1 MLSRF
6 TVKIIANGLVA
17 MIAMVFLASF
27 FAENA
32 RDALLDDIHD
42 FWAAQYM
49 ESLNE
54 EAESALAQQEL
65 DRNPDTLIR
74 VLGSSPW
81 DQLRPGDRAY
91 PLKRRIFT
99 RLCTTLQ
106 ERGDYERLVKW
117 AGAWLSMNDRDLDA
131 RAFWFEGI
139 RHISGRESEGLA
151 GLTANYHDFPGNLHL
166 QRFLA
171 AAYLERGDTEAAA
184 KIARSMMSNVLDD
197 WEIFWATSDSD
208 FFSERRSTRIDLSR
222 GNSLETTLHFDLPV
236 DATTVRIDLPAKT
249 RLRIHNLRLSIGE
262 VRNEVVFKEVRLSQM
277 RYERGTLVSYG
288 GIDPYF
294 VLPVKRIEQTDPNA
308 KIAVTLQLQIST
320 VILGYELSLSH
331 LFDET

>member
-6 TVKIIANGLVA
+6 TVKVIANSLVA
-17 MIAMVFLASF
+17 MIAIVVLASF
-27 FAENA
+27 FAENT
-32 RDALLDDIHD
+32 RDKALKDIRNLWVAH
-42 FWAAQYM
+42 YM

-54 EAESALAQQEL
+54 EAVSALAQHEL
-65 DRNPDTLIR
+65 DRNPDILIR

-81 DQLRPGDRAY
+81 DQLRLGDQAY

-106 ERGDYERLVKW
+106 ERGDYKRLVKW
-117 AGAWLSMNDRDLDA
+117 AEAWLAMNDRDLDA
-131 RAFWFEGI
+131 RAFRFEGI

-151 GLTANYHDFPGNLHL
+151 GLTATYHDFPENLHL

-171 AAYLERGDTEAAA
+171 AAYLERGDTDAAA
-184 KIARSMMSNVLDD
+184 KIARSMMSNVLND

-208 FFSERRSTRIDLSR
+208 FFSESRSTRIDLSR

-236 DATTVRIDLPAKT
+236 DTTTVRIDLPAKT
-249 RLRIHNLRLSIGE
+249 HLRIHNLRLNIGE
-262 VRNEVVFKEVRLSQM
+262 ARNEIVFKEVRLSQM
-277 RYERGTLVSYG
+277 HYERGTLVAYG
-288 GIDPYF
+288 GNDPHF
-294 VLPVKRIEQTDPNA
+294 VLPVKRIGQSDPNA
-308 KIAVTLQLQIST
+308 KVAVTLQLQIST
-320 VILGYELSLSH
+320 VILGHELSLSD

>member
-1 MLSRF
+1 MAACCRRPRPHADRAPGQYLSLPAQECPYGPG
-6 TVKIIANGLVA
+6 K
-17 MIAMVFLASF
+17 
-27 FAENA
+27 
-32 RDALLDDIHD
+32 ALS
-42 FWAAQYM
+42 Q
-49 ESLNE
+49 
-54 EAESALAQQEL
+54 L
-65 DRNPDTLIR
+65 DRPAGHRRGLHG
-74 VLGSSPW
+74 LG
-81 DQLRPGDRAY
+81 
-91 PLKRRIFT
+91 F
-99 RLCTTLQ
+99 
-106 ERGDYERLVKW
+106 RLVPEQ
-117 AGAWLSMNDRDLDA
+117 GGGGERP
-131 RAFWFEGI
+131 
-139 RHISGRESEGLA
+139 
-151 GLTANYHDFPGNLHL
+151 FPGNLHL

-208 FFSERRSTRIDLSR
+208 FFSESRSTRIDLSR

-249 RLRIHNLRLSIGE
+249 HLRIHNLRLSIGK
-262 VRNEVVFKEVRLSQM
+262 VRNEIVFKEVRLSQM

-320 VILGYELSLSH
+320 VILGYELSLSD